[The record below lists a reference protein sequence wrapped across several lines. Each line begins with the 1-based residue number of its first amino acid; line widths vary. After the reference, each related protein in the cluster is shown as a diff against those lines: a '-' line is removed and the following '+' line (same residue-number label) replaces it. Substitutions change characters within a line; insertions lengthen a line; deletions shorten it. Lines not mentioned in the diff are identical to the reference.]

1 MQETDIC
8 LEYPQEPPITGLRG
22 DLQEPPITGL
32 IGYLLVSF
40 LLLVPTLMQKFWRDT
55 KVPAHLYRKTPQGYQ

>member
-1 MQETDIC
+1 MC
-8 LEYPQEPPITGLRG
+8 LEHLQGPPV
-22 DLQEPPITGL
+22 TGL

-55 KVPAHLYRKTPQGYQ
+55 NVPAHLYRKNPQGYQ

>member
-1 MQETDIC
+1 MDPITVQGTDMC
-8 LEYPQEPPITGLRG
+8 LEHLHGPPV
-22 DLQEPPITGL
+22 TGL

-55 KVPAHLYRKTPQGYQ
+55 KVPAHLYRKNPQGYQ

>member
-1 MQETDIC
+1 MQGTDMC
-8 LEYPQEPPITGLRG
+8 LEHLQGPPV
-22 DLQEPPITGL
+22 TGL

-55 KVPAHLYRKTPQGYQ
+55 KVPTHLYRKNPQGYQ